1 MYLTRLIYELKKSGE
16 KWMDHNKISEWFY
29 QYNKDIYH
37 FLLYYI
43 GSSDIED
50 LVQEVF
56 IRAIK
61 GFDTYQKK
69 SSPKTW
75 LFSIARHVGIDELRR
90 RKRLRI
96 TYLNAFVEEQTRDES
111 PEEILQLNEKNK
123 MLYKAIQSLKANY
136 RDVVILRGIKE
147 LSVSET
153 ASVLNWNENKVR
165 ITFHRALKTLQK
177 EKEGFFYDR
186 S

>member
-1 MYLTRLIYELKKSGE
+1 MIS
-16 KWMDHNKISEWFY
+16 DKISEWFSL
-29 QYNKDIYH
+29 YNKDIYH
-37 FLLYYI
+37 FLVYYI
-43 GSSDIED
+43 GSSDVED

-75 LFSIARHVGIDELRR
+75 LFSIARHLAIDELRK
-90 RKRLRI
+90 RKRLGMKQK
-96 TYLNAFVEEQTRDES
+96 TWFWDQQMDKET
-111 PEEILQLNEKNK
+111 PEKILQLNENNK
-123 MLYKAIQSLKANY
+123 LLYQAIQSLKANY

-165 ITFHRALKTLQK
+165 TTYHRALKTLQK
-177 EKEGFFYDR
+177 NIGGF
-186 S
+186 SQ